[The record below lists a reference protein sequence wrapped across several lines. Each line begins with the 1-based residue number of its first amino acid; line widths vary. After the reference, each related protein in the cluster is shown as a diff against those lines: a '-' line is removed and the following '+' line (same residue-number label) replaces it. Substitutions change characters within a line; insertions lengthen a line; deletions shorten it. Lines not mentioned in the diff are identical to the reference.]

1 LQSIARTVLLLHA
14 IASLHSIVL
23 GKALLKVAF
32 TQTKRIRM
40 KTCFILKGVLITLLL
55 LVTCL
60 VQVFSQSR
68 LRADGQRIV
77 NANNQEVLLRGVG
90 LGGWLIQEGYM
101 MNPNT
106 GGTQSSFKKMLYDQG
121 QSDAQVEAF
130 YQSWRDNF
138 ITQADMNWI
147 ADQGFNCVRIPMHY
161 ELFLTSSQ
169 RAVRNSVIHNSANYN
184 NYVTQLTNWYN
195 ANQLF
200 TDVNTE
206 GFRTLQLCLDWAAAR
221 SMYVIVDLHAAP
233 GAQGSD
239 TNISDALVANDLWNK
254 QIYKDITV
262 RLWEKIVA
270 RHINNN
276 AVAFWDIINEPNNV
290 PGGGPAIFSLTNR
303 IINAIRALGDTH
315 LIMVEGNGWG
325 NNYDYMEPNNY
336 NNRTNLVY
344 NAHRY
349 WIPDGD
355 DYVRDGNPNQ
365 INRLINLTDFRTRWN
380 VPVWVGE
387 TGENSDDWL
396 RQNVDKLNGANIGWA
411 HWTYK
416 RTSADPNAALRRINP
431 PYLTDGVSA
440 MGGVLNNIK
449 FANTVVNGGPLAAV
463 DPRRGTT
470 GGCSGNYATVPGTV
484 QAEGYCQQ
492 SGIQLETTTD
502 AGGGQ
507 NVGYID
513 ANDWMAYK
521 INVPSTGTYTV
532 SYRVASQNGG
542 GGIRLERLGGGATY
556 GTIAVPSTGGWQT
569 WTTISQNVSL
579 TAGQQDI
586 AIVAT
591 SAGFNINWFSITGG
605 PVGAPIGQTIW
616 LKGFN
621 GRYVS
626 SLNGTAPMMC
636 DRTSVQAWEQFTVV
650 DAGAGKIALR
660 AMSKYVSSE
669 NGTQAITCSRT
680 TFGDWEK
687 FDWVK
692 NADGTISLRG
702 NNGRYVSSENGTQA
716 MTCTRTTI
724 GGWEAFS
731 YGTGT
736 PTARTATSSMA
747 SNSTDAEVTTLQ
759 FHPNPVTN
767 SLTYRLPAKTKSH
780 NIYVVDM
787 QGVEMINRSF
797 GDVGESNTIDV
808 SGWKQGLYVLR
819 IASKE
824 LNDTVKILKK

>member
-1 LQSIARTVLLLHA
+1 
-14 IASLHSIVL
+14 
-23 GKALLKVAF
+23 
-32 TQTKRIRM
+32 M
-40 KTCFILKGVLITLLL
+40 KTRITKGVTITLLL
-55 LVTCL
+55 LLTCFI
-60 VQVFSQSR
+60 QVFSQSR
-68 LRADGQRIV
+68 LRASGSQIV
-77 NANNQEVLLRGVG
+77 NANNQQVFLRGVG
-90 LGGWLIQEGYM
+90 LGGWLLQEGYM

-106 GGTQSSFKKMLYDQG
+106 GGTQWSFKKMLYDQG
-121 QSDAQVEAF
+121 QTDAQVEAF

-138 ITQADMNWI
+138 ITQADINWI

-200 TDVNTE
+200 TDVTTE
-206 GFRTLQLCLDWAAAR
+206 GFKTLQNVLNWCAAR
-221 SMYVIVDLHAAP
+221 GIYVIVDLHAAP

-262 RLWEKIVA
+262 RLWEKIVTQ
-270 RHINNN
+270 HINNN
-276 AVAFWDIINEPNNV
+276 AVAMWDIINEPNNV

-303 IINAIRALGDTH
+303 IVNAIRALGDTH
-315 LIMVEGNGWG
+315 IILLEGNGWG
-325 NNYDYMEPNNY
+325 NNYDYMEPYNY
-336 NNRTNLVY
+336 NNQSNLAY

-349 WIPDGD
+349 WIAPAD
-355 DYVRDGNPNQ
+355 DNIRDGNPNQ
-365 INRLINLTDFRTRWN
+365 INRLINLTDFRSRYN

-396 RQNVDKLNGANIGWA
+396 KQNVDKLNAAGIGWA

-416 RTSADPNAALRRINP
+416 RTSSDPNAALRRINP

-440 MGGVLNNIK
+440 MSAVLNNIK
-449 FANTVVNGGPLAAV
+449 FANTVVNSGPLAAV
-463 DPRRGTT
+463 DPRRGTST
-470 GGCSGNYATVPGTV
+470 SCSGTNVAVPGTI
-484 QAEGYCQQ
+484 QAESFCAQT
-492 SGIQLETTTD
+492 GIQVETTTD
-502 AGGGQ
+502 TGGGQ

-513 ANDWMAYK
+513 ANDWMAYR
-521 INVPSTGTYTV
+521 ISVPTAGTYTV
-532 SYRVASQNGG
+532 SYRVASQSGG
-542 GGIRLERLGGGATY
+542 GGIRLEPFGGGTAY

-569 WTTISQNVSL
+569 WTTISHNVTL
-579 TAGQQDI
+579 PAGNIDI

-605 PVGAPIGQTIW
+605 GPAGAPIGQTIW
-616 LKGFN
+616 LKGSN
-621 GRYVS
+621 GKYVS
-626 SLNGTAPMMC
+626 SVNGTGPMMC

-650 DAGAGKIALR
+650 DAGSGKIALR

-669 NGTQAITCSRT
+669 NGTQAITCNRA

-702 NNGRYVSSENGTQA
+702 NNAKYVSSENGTQG
-716 MTCTRTTI
+716 MTCNRTTV

-731 YGTGT
+731 WGTGT
-736 PTARTATSSMA
+736 PTGRTSMNAPESINENVSS
-747 SNSTDAEVTTLQ
+747 LQ
-759 FHPNPVTN
+759 FYPNPVTQK
-767 SLTYRLPAKTKSH
+767 LTYHLPAKTKSH
-780 NIYVVDM
+780 NVYIVDM
-787 QGVEMINRSF
+787 QGVEIMNQSF
-797 GDVGESNTIDV
+797 GDVGETNTIDV
-808 SGWKQGLYVLR
+808 STWKNGLYMFR